1 MPLLRFARTA
11 ALLAASVGAALA
23 LSACTV
29 VERERP
35 AREPATV
42 VTPPPPQPGAAVVVP
57 RAY

>member
-1 MPLLRFARTA
+1 MPLFRLARTA
-11 ALLAASVGAALA
+11 ALVVASAGTALV

-42 VTPPPPQPGAAVVVP
+42 VTPPPPQQGGTVVVP
-57 RAY
+57 RAR

>member
-1 MPLLRFARTA
+1 MPLFRFVRTA
-11 ALLAASVGAALA
+11 ALLAVSAGTALA

-42 VTPPPPQPGAAVVVP
+42 VTPPPQQGGTVVVP
-57 RAY
+57 RAR